1 MPRYPYIAQGA
12 LYPAEGS
19 GPIAI
24 GSPAWSA
31 WIREHTTFAYQDEP
45 LRFTARRE
53 QRPGGLYWYAYK
65 RAHGKLLKRYLGR
78 GEDLTLQRLCDVAQ
92 QLARRSEA
100 PDRELPVSSGS
111 SASFSPRSS
120 AHTQTTLL
128 ATKFH
133 IPGLPVHHIARS
145 RLLSALEQ
153 GTKARLTLVCAPAGS
168 GKTTLL
174 AAWARTTAVPVAWL
188 SLEEAD
194 DDPLC
199 FLSYLMAA
207 LKHLDAGSEEWDTIL
222 TLPPHGSSW
231 EEVLTPFVNDLA
243 RVLTRDTMLILDDY
257 HLMTAEPIHAA
268 LRFLIEHAPQ
278 HLHLFIGTRV
288 DPPLPLARL
297 RARSQLSEIRM
308 EELRFASPEVQAFL
322 RAMELTLLPEL
333 QDALEQQTQGWI
345 VGIQLLT
352 LALRGQAEV
361 STLLGTHP
369 GTHPF
374 FLEYIS
380 EELLARLPIEDRR
393 FLLRTSILDRLTG
406 ALCEAVTGLSD
417 GQWRLANLYQQN
429 LLINPLD
436 DMGEWYSYH
445 PLFAE
450 ALRAHLCRLEPEM
463 ALDLYRR
470 ASRWYEEH
478 GDAEEA
484 CDYALQAGDLP
495 RAAHLLAELLPS
507 LVVQGKFTRLSQW
520 LDQLPKA
527 EIEASPQLYV
537 AALWRQVV
545 GKYSPETVEK
555 LLAPMERHLQEQS
568 QDAQDTA
575 ASWVDLQSQL
585 TLFHA
590 LAAFS
595 QNNLPRTITLLQEAL
610 RSLSVQETGLS
621 RLISLPLR
629 MLLSMAY
636 RASGDLVAAEQ
647 VLLDISIPPEAETSH
662 PLNLL
667 AAWSLAE
674 LYEAQGQLR
683 KWGTFYDTIFQ
694 ALGPRTDLPPVPLAL
709 IQMSKAALLYEW
721 NRLPE
726 AAHVVQQAL
735 SLTERPDLAV
745 LSPLSRWIQARIEL
759 AQGHAETARHFLERQ
774 EPPTVQLLKGGIR
787 PARSARLALACGQL
801 EAASR
806 WAETYRLRFDDP
818 LQPISGYFEYMT
830 LARVLLARGR
840 SQRNGSLLSQALTL
854 LERWR
859 GIAVD
864 RSFGGYFIEIQMLTA
879 LALAVQGKIKRALS
893 TLGPI
898 LTQAEA
904 EGYVRLF
911 ANEGQPMTHL
921 LAQVSAYTS
930 ASPGYLKLL
939 QAAIPPTQ
947 DAQALSTQPDS
958 PQPLIEPLSVREQ
971 EILRLLAAG
980 YSNQQIA
987 DQLVISLNT
996 AKRHVKHI
1004 LAKLTV
1010 TNRTQAVVRARE
1022 LHLL

>member
-1 MPRYPYIAQGA
+1 MPRFPSIAQGV
-12 LYPAEGS
+12 LYPAGGE
-19 GPIAI
+19 GPIVI
-24 GSPAWSA
+24 GTPAWSA
-31 WIREHTTFAYQDEP
+31 WIREHTTFTYQDAP
-45 LRFTARRE
+45 LHFTARCE

-65 RAHGKLLKRYLGR
+65 RAQGKLLKRYLGR
-78 GEDLTLQRLCDVAQ
+78 GEDLTLQGLRDVAQ
-92 QLARRSEA
+92 QFALRAGASSHEPPLPSAASAASSHRSPE
-100 PDRELPVSSGS
+100 R
-111 SASFSPRSS
+111 SP
-120 AHTQTTLL
+120 TTLL
-128 ATKFH
+128 ATRFH
-133 IPGLPVHHIARS
+133 IPALPVHHIARHHL
-145 RLLSALEQ
+145 RDALEK

-194 DDPLC
+194 NDPLR

-207 LKHLDAGSEEWDTIL
+207 LTRISAGSEERDAA
-222 TLPPHGSSW
+222 LPVTPHGSSW
-231 EEVLTPFVNDLA
+231 EEVLTSFVNDLA
-243 RVLTRDTMLILDDY
+243 RVLVRDTVLVLDDY

-268 LRFLIEHAPQ
+268 LRFLIEHAPS
-278 HLHLFIGTRV
+278 HLQLLIGTRV

-297 RARSQLSEIRM
+297 RAHSQLSEMRV
-308 EELRFASPEVQAFL
+308 EELRFAPPEVQAFL
-322 RAMELTLLPEL
+322 RAMELDLTPDLH
-333 QDALEQQTQGWI
+333 DVLEQRTQGWI
-345 VGIQLLT
+345 VGIQLLA
-352 LALRGQAEV
+352 LALRGQAQPA
-361 STLLGTHP
+361 TLLQTQP
-369 GTHPF
+369 GAHPF
-374 FLEYIS
+374 FLEYVS
-380 EELLARLPIEDRR
+380 EELLAHLPAEDRR
-393 FLLRTSILDRLTG
+393 FLLRTGILDRMTG
-406 ALCEAVTGLSD
+406 ALCEAVTGLSH
-417 GQWRLANLYQQN
+417 GQRRLADLYRQN
-429 LLINPLD
+429 LLIHPLD
-436 DMGEWYSYH
+436 DTGTWYSYH

-450 ALRAHLCRLEPEM
+450 ALRTHLRRLEPQVVPE
-463 ALDLYRR
+463 LYRR
-470 ASRWYEEH
+470 ASHWHEEH

-484 CDYALQAGDLP
+484 CDYALQSGDLP
-495 RAAHLLAELLPS
+495 HAANLLAELLPS
-507 LVVQGKFTRLSQW
+507 LVVHGKFTRLSQW
-520 LDQLPKA
+520 LDQVPRA

-555 LLAPMERHLQEQS
+555 MIAPMERHLQEQS
-568 QDAQDTA
+568 QHV
-575 ASWVDLQSQL
+575 SWVDLQSQL

-595 QNNLPRTITLLQEAL
+595 QNNLLRTITLLQEAL
-610 RSLSVQETGLS
+610 RSLSAHETGLS
-621 RLISLPLR
+621 WLIALQLR
-629 MLLSMAY
+629 MLLSIAY
-636 RASGDLVAAEQ
+636 RASGNLVAAEQ
-647 VLLDISIPPEAETSH
+647 VLLVISIPPEVGTSH

-683 KWGTFYDTIFQ
+683 KWGSLYDTIFQ
-694 ALGPRTDLPPVPLAL
+694 ALGPRVDPPPVPLAL

-735 SLTERPDLAV
+735 SITERPDLAV
-745 LSPLSRWIQARIEL
+745 LSPPSRWLQARIEL
-759 AQGHAETARHFLERQ
+759 AQGHAETARHFLARQ
-774 EPPTVQLLKGGIR
+774 EPLLVHLLKGGIR

-818 LQPISGYFEYMT
+818 LQPISGYFEHMT

-840 SQRNGSLLSQALTL
+840 GQRNGSLLSQALTL

-864 RSFGGYFIEIQMLTA
+864 RSFGGYLIEIQMLTA
-879 LALAVQGKIKRALS
+879 LALAAQGKTRRALS

-898 LTQAEA
+898 LAQAEA

-911 ANEGQPMTHL
+911 ADEGQPMAHL
-921 LAQVSAYTS
+921 LAQVPAYTT
-930 ASPGYLKLL
+930 ASPGYLQRL
-939 QAAIPPTQ
+939 QAAVPPTQ
-947 DAQALSTQPDS
+947 DAPALRAQADAHQS
-958 PQPLIEPLSVREQ
+958 LIEPLSVREQ
-971 EILRLLAAG
+971 EVLHLLAAG

-1010 TNRTQAVVRARE
+1010 TNRTQAVGRARA